1 MLLGGN
7 TMQNKMYGRYTRS
20 FLIFIDLLVI
30 VFSFFGAFLLRFDF
44 TLPGDYSS
52 FYLVWL
58 PIFIVLK
65 LSIFYFFGLYKV
77 IWRFTSI
84 WELLKIVKAVTFGS
98 VTIILCLWFSSG
110 FDGFPRSIL
119 LLDYML
125 TIFATSLSRISVR
138 IYFTHFYNRPLL
150 SEESSKK
157 KLLLIGAGRTGA
169 KIAREIIDTP
179 ASPYS
184 IAGFIDDD
192 PSKKNALL
200 HGYQVLGTV
209 ADLVN
214 IRVKFDEIL
223 ITAPTASG
231 EQIRR
236 IIKLCKSTG
245 KNYKIVPSLTELLD
259 KEVSLSAIRDVS
271 YVDLLGREEVKL
283 DKNSIENL
291 LKGKRVLI
299 TGAGGSIGSE
309 LVRQCLVYNPAE
321 LICIDNSEENLFNI
335 SSEMEQI
342 KTRAVIKSIL
352 GDILEKKHMEKIINE
367 MRPQIIFHAAAY
379 KHVPIQE
386 LHPWAA
392 VKTNVGGTMNLINLA
407 DKYRVEKFVL
417 VSTDKAVNPVNV
429 MGATK
434 RLAEKL
440 IQSINIDSKT
450 EFSAVRFGNV
460 IGSSGSAIPT
470 FQKQINSGGPVTIT
484 HPEMTRYFMSIQ
496 EAAQLILQA
505 GAYGKKGKIF
515 LLEMGKPIKI
525 LQLARDLI
533 RLSGL
538 EPDTDI
544 SIVFTGLRP
553 GEKLYEELQSLDEK
567 VISSEHKKIMILDD
581 SNHEMSWDALKNT
594 IEDLLNIA
602 ENLDS
607 DEIQSK
613 LSQLLPDYKPSSF
626 IPHYDDDRLEP
637 FTIKGQA

>member
-1 MLLGGN
+1 
-7 TMQNKMYGRYTRS
+7 MQNKIFSWYRRS
-20 FLIFIDLLVI
+20 FLIFIDLLVV

-98 VTIILCLWFSSG
+98 VTIILCLWFTSG
-110 FDGFPRSIL
+110 FEGFPRSIL

-125 TIFATSLSRISVR
+125 TIFATSVSRLSVR

-581 SNHEMSWDALKNT
+581 SNHKMSWDALKNT

>member
-1 MLLGGN
+1 
-7 TMQNKMYGRYTRS
+7 MQNKMFSRYRRS
-20 FLIFIDLLVI
+20 FLISIDLLVI
-30 VFSFFGAFLLRFDF
+30 AFSFFGAFLLRFDF

-65 LSIFYFFGLYKV
+65 LSTFYFFGLYKV

-209 ADLVN
+209 ADLES

-231 EQIRR
+231 DQIRR
-236 IIKLCKSTG
+236 IVKFCKLSG

-309 LVRQCLVYNPAE
+309 LVRQCLVFNPAE

-352 GDILEKKHMEKIINE
+352 GDILAKKHMEKIINE

-538 EPDTDI
+538 EPDRDI

-567 VISSEHKKIMILDD
+567 VIPSEHKKIMILDD
-581 SNHEMSWDALKNT
+581 SNHKMSWDALKNT

-613 LSQLLPDYKPSSF
+613 LSQLLPDYKPSLF
-626 IPHYDDDRLEP
+626 IPYSDDDRLEP

>member
-1 MLLGGN
+1 
-7 TMQNKMYGRYTRS
+7 MQNKIFSWYRRS
-20 FLIFIDLLVI
+20 FLIFIDLLVV

-77 IWRFTSI
+77 IWRFTSL

-150 SEESSKK
+150 SEESLKK

-259 KEVSLSAIRDVS
+259 KEVSLSAIREVS

-342 KTRAVIKSIL
+342 KTRVVIKSIL

-567 VISSEHKKIMILDD
+567 VIPSEHKKIMILDD

>member
-1 MLLGGN
+1 
-7 TMQNKMYGRYTRS
+7 MYGRYRRS
-20 FLIFIDLLVI
+20 FLISIDLVVI

-65 LSIFYFFGLYKV
+65 LSAFYFFGLYKV

-125 TIFATSLSRISVR
+125 TMIATSLSRISVR

-150 SEESSKK
+150 SKESSKK

-209 ADLVN
+209 ADLEN

-236 IIKLCKSTG
+236 IITFCKTSG

-309 LVRQCLVYNPAE
+309 LVRQCLVFNPAE

-335 SSEMEQI
+335 SAEMEQI

-352 GDILEKKHMEKIINE
+352 GDILAKKHMEKIINE

-392 VKTNVGGTMNLINLA
+392 VKINVGGTMNLINLA

-450 EFSAVRFGNV
+450 EFLAVRFGNV

-581 SNHEMSWDALKNT
+581 SNHEMSWDALKNS
-594 IEDLLNIA
+594 IEDLFNIA

-613 LSQLLPDYKPSSF
+613 LSQLLPDYKPSLF
-626 IPHYDDDRLEP
+626 IPYSDDDRLEP

>member
-1 MLLGGN
+1 
-7 TMQNKMYGRYTRS
+7 MQNKMFSRYRRS
-20 FLIFIDLLVI
+20 FFITIDLLVI

-209 ADLVN
+209 ADLES

-231 EQIRR
+231 DQIRR
-236 IIKLCKSTG
+236 IVKFCKSTG

-309 LVRQCLVYNPAE
+309 LVRQCLIYNPAE

-352 GDILEKKHMEKIINE
+352 GDILAKKHMEKIINE

-538 EPDTDI
+538 EPDRDI

-567 VISSEHKKIMILDD
+567 VIPSEHKKIMILDD
-581 SNHEMSWDALKNT
+581 SNHEMSWVALKNT

-613 LSQLLPDYKPSSF
+613 LSQLLPDYKPSLF
-626 IPHYDDDRLEP
+626 IPYSDDDRLEP